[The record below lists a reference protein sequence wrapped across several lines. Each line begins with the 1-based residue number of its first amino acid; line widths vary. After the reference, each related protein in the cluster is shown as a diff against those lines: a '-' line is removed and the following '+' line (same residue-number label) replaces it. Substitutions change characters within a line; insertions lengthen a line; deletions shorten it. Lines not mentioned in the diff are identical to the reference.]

1 MQTQTSMCSGDHLRE
16 LMPNDIKAAYGT
28 GLGLCLSI
36 FFFTIIWPILFVLIL
51 RYQNLEAY
59 KMKHENYL
67 DTQNRTVTIIH
78 EVLIS
83 TLCAYH
89 IMFASTLCGDSTLFE
104 QFLLTISAGFHIY
117 DFLALIWLKLLD
129 KDRFFHHTL
138 VIAGTLYTLRQNNG
152 AYAFVVGISV
162 ATSSNPLCHA
172 RKILRNLGKR
182 YTKTYELV
190 ECTCF
195 IAFFICRVIIGHP
208 ALYHFLKC
216 PALNNFSKL
225 VAVGICV

>member
-1 MQTQTSMCSGDHLRE
+1 MQSQTSMCPGDHLRE
-16 LMPNDIKAAYGT
+16 QTPNDILAIYGT

-36 FFFTIIWPILFVLIL
+36 LFFTIIWPILFVLVL

-59 KMKHENYL
+59 KMKHANYL
-67 DTQNRTVTIIH
+67 DTQNRTVTIVH

-83 TLCAYH
+83 TLCGYH
-89 IMFASTLCGDSTLFE
+89 IMTASTLCGDSTLFE

-117 DFLALIWLKLLD
+117 DFLALLWLKLLD

-138 VIAGTLYTLRQNNG
+138 VIAGTLYTLSQNSG
-152 AYAFVVGISV
+152 AGAFVVGISV

-172 RKILRNLGKR
+172 RKILRNLGKE

-195 IAFFICRVIIGHP
+195 VAFFICRVIIGHP
-208 ALYHFLKC
+208 ALYHFVQC
-216 PALNNFSKL
+216 PSLNYLSKL